1 MRANNTFPCWLAP
14 GDGQACSL
22 HGVRIGVCPGVRL
35 GRWLSCFAHPLG
47 GVACRGHAQYTA
59 FCSQLL
65 KNSDWVFSLLVSL
78 GFRICPSCTCMQLF
92 LVPHNFFVCYCSRRG
107 MFSCRHCSPEAKC
120 PGSPG
125 LSQKELVVISRVNR

>member
-47 GVACRGHAQYTA
+47 GVACRGHAQYTV